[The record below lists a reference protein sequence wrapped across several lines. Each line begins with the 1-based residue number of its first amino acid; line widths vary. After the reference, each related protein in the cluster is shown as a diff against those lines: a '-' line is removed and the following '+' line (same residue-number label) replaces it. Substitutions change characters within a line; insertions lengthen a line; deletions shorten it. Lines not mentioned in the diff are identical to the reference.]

1 MRQFVETFCKKSVFE
16 KKGKFFKID
25 IKEENFFVNLGCC
38 RSKTG
43 GESSA
48 PTPRED
54 FDEFVF
60 ELRDDQLFDRAK
72 KIREK
77 CSFRARRGSHERIK
91 EQEC

>member
-1 MRQFVETFCKKSVFE
+1 
-16 KKGKFFKID
+16 
-25 IKEENFFVNLGCC
+25 
-38 RSKTG
+38 
-43 GESSA
+43 
-48 PTPRED
+48 
-54 FDEFVF
+54 VF